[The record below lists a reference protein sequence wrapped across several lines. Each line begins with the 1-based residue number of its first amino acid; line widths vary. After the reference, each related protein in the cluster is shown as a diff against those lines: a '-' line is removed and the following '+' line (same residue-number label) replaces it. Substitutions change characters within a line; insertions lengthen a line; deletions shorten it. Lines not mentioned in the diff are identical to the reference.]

1 MGLRKPRNRDNIMS
15 GKKSED
21 TKITDRQSQSLRQKA
36 LDRYDVF
43 DGEYEEDFN
52 GLLKVAAAL
61 FNVPIA
67 SLNFLNGD
75 EIIYRVSKRKIQRI
89 SSQSAVFFEP
99 LFQEDESVLVINDL
113 EQYPLHSNP
122 PAFFRDENIRFCA
135 AAHLLSFDDFHIG
148 TLQIMDA
155 RPHDFSS
162 EDRAMLKTLA
172 RQIMNRLDLTYRF
185 YQMRKA
191 SALYQSLVDH
201 LPDSI
206 CILRKNL
213 QGEFTFVN
221 KNFCKLLGKDYDQV
235 IRKTDFDFFPEELAR
250 KYRLD
255 DENVM
260 TSKVSL
266 TLNEVNENAK
276 GDKRYVHVIK
286 IPLFEPDN
294 PYEVM
299 GIQCIFW
306 DETSRHEAE
315 MQIRF
320 QKNLLGRLLDMS
332 ADCIYF
338 KDLESRFIKMSRSM
352 LRYFG
357 QGDEEQMIGKRDSD
371 FFLSEHADKAFK
383 EEQEIIRTGKPIIAK
398 IEKETWTDG
407 HQTYALTNKAPL
419 FDDEGNTIG
428 TFGISKDITRLIQ
441 AEEALKKARD
451 QALVA
456 TRIKSEFLAN
466 MTHEIRTPMNVVIGM
481 AEQLSMTPLEPQ
493 QREFLSYITSS
504 ANSLLSIIQ
513 DILDFSK
520 MEAGKLSIPSVDC
533 NLRETILQAVSPL
546 SGLAE
551 QRGIELLMLLDDQLP
566 GWVCGAPERIRQIL
580 TNLIAN
586 AIKFTLRGEVVLTVS
601 VIKKTS
607 LHTEIEFAVRD
618 TGIGIARNVIPKLF
632 TAFSQADGST
642 TRQFGGT
649 GLGLAICKQL
659 ATLMKGDISV
669 ESIPGKGSI
678 FKVKLP
684 LKHPQNS
691 HEQTPLP
698 PALPDLLKDKP
709 ILVVDDNATSRQ
721 ILRIYLES
729 QNAQVTEAA
738 GAAAAL
744 EILQKSSG
752 SKKPPFAFALIDYQ
766 MPEMDGLALA
776 GNISELRLRSP
787 MKLILLSCVGS
798 VRSPQILRD
807 SGFAGALLKPVLK
820 QKLLECLC
828 SIADPASSPDAFS
841 QPDIPKQKED
851 GPSME
856 KIYSR
861 LQSINI
867 LIVEDMELNQKI
879 LLMQLEQLKLKADVV
894 RNGKHALRAFKSKD
908 YQLIFM
914 DCQMPGMDGYEA
926 SQQIRLLEA
935 APNYSKK
942 PVFITAMTANVEEED
957 VAKCF
962 QAGINYY
969 LSKPLR
975 LEDVEKF
982 FRYFVSRKSDAPP
995 HPFLPGKAAA
1005 SKPAPGAQE
1014 AAKQPD
1020 SMPLTSADT
1029 IEFSPED
1036 FDMSTLDTLRSL
1048 RRPGKTDPLAQ
1059 SISFFNQ
1066 DASKSELSLRK
1077 AVVALD
1083 WNNIRLYAHSIK
1095 GICMNLGALKAGN
1108 LFMQIEKNAKE
1119 HIAADYGA
1127 LMEQAVAELDKVKKF
1142 LEKQ

>member
-1 MGLRKPRNRDNIMS
+1 MS

-21 TKITDRQSQSLRQKA
+21 TKNSDRQSQSLRLKA
-36 LDRYDVF
+36 LDRYDVHA
-43 DGEYEEDFN
+43 GEYEEDFN

-75 EIIYRVSKRKIQRI
+75 EIVYHASSRKIEHS
-89 SSQSAVFFEP
+89 SSQSGVFFEP
-99 LFQEDESVLVINDL
+99 LFQEDESILVINDL
-113 EQYPLHSNP
+113 EQYPLSSNP
-122 PAFFRDENIRFCA
+122 PAIFRDEHIRFCA

-148 TLQIMDA
+148 TLQIMDTK
-155 RPHDFSS
+155 PHDFSS
-162 EDRAMLKTLA
+162 DDRAMLKTLS

-235 IRKTDFDFFPEELAR
+235 IRKTDFDFFPEELAQ

-260 TSKVSL
+260 TSKVPL
-266 TLNEVNENAK
+266 TLNEINENAK

-306 DETSRHEAE
+306 DETNRIEAE

-320 QKNLLGRLLDMS
+320 QKNLLQRLLDMS

-357 QGDEEQMIGKRDSD
+357 LSDEQQMIGKRDSD

-383 EEQEIIRTGKPIIAK
+383 EEQDIIRTGKPIIAK

-441 AEEALKKARD
+441 TEEALKKARD

-456 TRIKSEFLAN
+456 TRIKSQFLAN

-493 QREFLSYITSS
+493 QHEFLSYISSS

-546 SGLAE
+546 SSLAE

-566 GWVCGAPERIRQIL
+566 EWVCGAPERIRQIL

-586 AIKFTLRGEVVLTVS
+586 AIKFTLQGEVVLTVS

-618 TGIGIARNVIPKLF
+618 TGIGIAQNVIPKLF

-642 TRQFGGT
+642 TREFGGT

-659 ATLMKGDISV
+659 ANLMKGDISV
-669 ESIPGKGSI
+669 ESTPGKGST

-698 PALPDLLKDKP
+698 PSLPDLLKNKP
-709 ILVVDDNATSRQ
+709 ILVVDDNTTSRQ

-744 EILQKSSG
+744 EILQKSTS
-752 SKKPPFAFALIDYQ
+752 SKKAPFAFTLIDYQ

-776 GNISELRLRSP
+776 KNISELRLRSP
-787 MKLILLSCVGS
+787 MKLILLSGVGS
-798 VRSPQILRD
+798 VRSPQILKE
-807 SGFAGALLKPVLK
+807 SGFAGALLKPIQK
-820 QKLLECLC
+820 QKLLECLS
-828 SIADPASSPDAFS
+828 SIADPAFSPDAFS
-841 QPDIPKQKED
+841 QPDLPKQKEQL
-851 GPSME
+851 PSME
-856 KIYSR
+856 EFYSR

-894 RNGKHALRAFKSKD
+894 RNGKQALKAFKSKD

-926 SQQIRLLEA
+926 SQQIRLMEA

-942 PVFITAMTANVEEED
+942 PVFITAMTANVEEDD

-982 FRYFVSRKSDAPP
+982 FRYFVSRTSDAPP
-995 HPFLPGKAAA
+995 QSSVLGKAAA
-1005 SKPAPGAQE
+1005 SKPAPDTQME
-1014 AAKQPD
+1014 PKHPEPI
-1020 SMPLTSADT
+1020 PLPTADT
-1029 IEFSPED
+1029 PEFSPED

-1048 RRPGKTDPLAQ
+1048 RKPGRPDPLAQ
-1059 SISFFNQ
+1059 SITFFNQ
-1066 DASKSELSLRK
+1066 DASKSELALRK

-1083 WNNIRLYAHSIK
+1083 WDDIRLYAHSIK
-1095 GICMNLGALKAGN
+1095 GICMNLGALKAGD
-1108 LFMQIEKNAKE
+1108 LFMQIERYAKE
-1119 HIAADYGA
+1119 HIAADYGT

>member
-1 MGLRKPRNRDNIMS
+1 MS
-15 GKKSED
+15 EKKSED
-21 TKITDRQSQSLRQKA
+21 SKISDQQSQSLRLKA
-36 LDRYDVF
+36 LDRYNVH

-61 FNVPIA
+61 FSVPIA

-75 EIIYRVSKRKIQRI
+75 EIVYHASSRKIERS
-89 SSQSAVFFEP
+89 SSQSGVFFEP
-99 LFQEDESVLVINDL
+99 LFQEDEDILVINDL
-113 EQYPLHSNP
+113 EQYPLPSNP
-122 PAFFRDENIRFCA
+122 PAIFRDEHIRFCA

-148 TLQIMDA
+148 SLQIMDTK
-155 RPHDFSS
+155 PHDFSS
-162 EDRAMLKTLA
+162 EDRAMLKTLS

-235 IRKTDFDFFPEELAR
+235 IRKTDFDFFPEELAQ

-260 TSKVSL
+260 TSKVPL

-306 DETSRHEAE
+306 DETLRIEAE

-320 QKNLLGRLLDMS
+320 QKNLLQRLLDMS

-357 QGDEEQMIGKRDSD
+357 LSDEQQMIGKRDSD

-383 EEQEIIRTGKPIIAK
+383 EEQDIIRTGKPIIAK

-419 FDDEGNTIG
+419 FDDEGKTIG

-451 QALVA
+451 QALIA
-456 TRIKSEFLAN
+456 TRIKSQFLAN

-493 QREFLSYITSS
+493 QREFLSYISSS

-533 NLRETILQAVSPL
+533 NLRQTILQAVSPL
-546 SGLAE
+546 SSLAE

-566 GWVCGAPERIRQIL
+566 EWVCGAPERIRQIL

-586 AIKFTLRGEVVLTVS
+586 AIKFTLQGEVVLTVS

-618 TGIGIARNVIPKLF
+618 TGIGIAQNVIPKLF

-642 TRQFGGT
+642 TREFGGT

-669 ESIPGKGSI
+669 ESTPGKGST

-744 EILQKSSG
+744 EILQKSAS
-752 SKKPPFAFALIDYQ
+752 SKKAPFAFTLIDYQ

-776 GNISELRLRSP
+776 KNISELRLRP
-787 MKLILLSCVGS
+787 PIKLILLSGVSS
-798 VRSPQILRD
+798 VRSPQTLKE
-807 SGFAGALLKPVLK
+807 SGFAGALLKPIQK
-820 QKLLECLC
+820 QKLLECL
-828 SIADPASSPDAFS
+828 SSVADPAVSPDEFS
-841 QPDIPKQKED
+841 QPDLPKQKEEL
-851 GPSME
+851 PSME
-856 KIYSR
+856 EIYSR
-861 LQSINI
+861 LQSVNI
-867 LIVEDMELNQKI
+867 LIVEDIELNQKI
-879 LLMQLEQLKLKADVV
+879 LLMQLEKLKLKADVV

-935 APNYSKK
+935 APNYPKK

-995 HPFLPGKAAA
+995 HP
-1005 SKPAPGAQE
+1005 SAPGRSATSKTAPDAQE
-1014 AAKQPD
+1014 VPKHPEPLPLHTAD
-1020 SMPLTSADT
+1020 SL
-1029 IEFSPED
+1029 EFSAED
-1036 FDMSTLDTLRSL
+1036 FDTSTLDALRSL
-1048 RRPGKTDPLAQ
+1048 RQPGKPDPLAQ
-1059 SISFFNQ
+1059 SISYFNQ
-1066 DASKSELSLRK
+1066 DASKCEQALRK
-1077 AVVALD
+1077 AVVAQD
-1083 WNNIRLYAHSIK
+1083 WDNIRLYAHSIK
-1095 GICMNLGALKAGN
+1095 GICMNLGAVKVGN
-1108 LFMQIEKNAKE
+1108 LFMQIEKFAKDR
-1119 HIAADYGA
+1119 INADYSA
-1127 LMEQAVAELDKVKKF
+1127 LMNEGVVELDKVKKF

>member
-1 MGLRKPRNRDNIMS
+1 MDDKLGEEAKIS
-15 GKKSED
+15 G
-21 TKITDRQSQSLRQKA
+21 RQSQSLRLKA
-36 LDRYDVF
+36 LDRYDVH

-61 FNVPIA
+61 FNVPFA

-75 EIIYRVSKRKIQRI
+75 EITYHASSRKTERSFSKSGVS
-89 SSQSAVFFEP
+89 FEP
-99 LFQEDESVLVINDL
+99 LFQEDESILVINDL
-113 EQYPLHSNP
+113 EQYPQPSCSLSVL
-122 PAFFRDENIRFCA
+122 RDEHIRFYA

-148 TLQIMDA
+148 TLQIMDVK
-155 RPHDFSS
+155 PHDFSS
-162 EDRAMLKTLA
+162 EDRDMLKTLA

-221 KNFCKLLGKDYDQV
+221 KNFCKLLGKDHDQV
-235 IRKTDFDFFPEELAR
+235 IRKTDFDFFPKELAQ

-260 TSKVSL
+260 SSKVPL

-306 DETSRHEAE
+306 DETSRIAAE

-320 QKNLLGRLLDMS
+320 QKNLLQRLLDMS

-338 KDLESRFIKMSRSM
+338 KDLDSRFIKMSRSM

-357 QGDEEQMIGKRDSD
+357 LSDEQQMIGKRDSD
-371 FFLSEHADKAFK
+371 FFLSEHADRAFR

-419 FDDEGNTIG
+419 LDDEGKTIG

-441 AEEALKKARD
+441 AEEAIKKARD
-451 QALVA
+451 QALEA
-456 TRIKSEFLAN
+456 TRIKSQFLAN

-493 QREFLSYITSS
+493 QREFLSYISSS

-533 NLRETILQAVSPL
+533 NLSETILQAVNPL

-566 GWVCGAPERIRQIL
+566 EWVRGAPERIRQIL

-586 AIKFTLRGEVVLTVS
+586 AIKFTLQGEVVLTLS
-601 VIKKTS
+601 VIKKTAF
-607 LHTEIEFAVRD
+607 HTEIEFSVRD
-618 TGIGIARNVIPKLF
+618 TGIGIAPNVIPKLF
-632 TAFSQADGST
+632 NAFYQADGST
-642 TRQFGGT
+642 TREFGGT

-659 ATLMKGDISV
+659 ANLMKGDISV
-669 ESIPGKGSI
+669 ESTLGKGST
-678 FKVKLP
+678 FRVTLP
-684 LKHPQNS
+684 LKHPQS
-691 HEQTPLP
+691 PHKEMPLP
-698 PALPDLLKDKP
+698 LALPDLLKDKP
-709 ILVVDDNATSRQ
+709 ILIVDDNATSRQ

-729 QNAQVTEAA
+729 RKACVTEAA
-738 GAAAAL
+738 SAAAAL
-744 EILQKSSG
+744 EILQKPST
-752 SKKPPFAFALIDYQ
+752 KKAPFAFALIDYQ
-766 MPEMDGLALA
+766 MPEMDGIALA
-776 GNISELRLRSP
+776 KNISELRLTP
-787 MKLILLSCVGS
+787 PIKLILLSGVSS
-798 VRSPQILRD
+798 VRSPQTLKE
-807 SGFAGALLKPVLK
+807 SGFAGALLKPIQK
-820 QKLLECLC
+820 QKLLECL
-828 SIADPASSPDAFS
+828 SSVADPAVSPDEFS
-841 QPDIPKQKED
+841 QPDLPKQKEEL
-851 GPSME
+851 PSME
-856 KIYSR
+856 EIYSR
-861 LQSINI
+861 LQSVNI
-867 LIVEDMELNQKI
+867 LIVEDIELNQKI
-879 LLMQLEQLKLKADVV
+879 LLMQLEKLKLKADVV

-935 APNYSKK
+935 APNYPKK

-995 HPFLPGKAAA
+995 HP
-1005 SKPAPGAQE
+1005 SAPGRSATSKTAPDAQE
-1014 AAKQPD
+1014 VPKHPEPLPLHTAD
-1020 SMPLTSADT
+1020 SL
-1029 IEFSPED
+1029 EFSAED
-1036 FDMSTLDTLRSL
+1036 FDTSTLDALRSL
-1048 RRPGKTDPLAQ
+1048 RQPGKPDPLAQ
-1059 SISFFNQ
+1059 SISYFNQ
-1066 DASKSELSLRK
+1066 DASKCEQALRK
-1077 AVVALD
+1077 AVVAQD
-1083 WNNIRLYAHSIK
+1083 WDNIRLYAHSIK
-1095 GICMNLGALKAGN
+1095 GICMNLGAVKVGN
-1108 LFMQIEKNAKE
+1108 LFMQIEKFAKDR
-1119 HIAADYGA
+1119 INADYSA
-1127 LMEQAVAELDKVKKF
+1127 LMNEGVVELDKVKKF

>member
-1 MGLRKPRNRDNIMS
+1 MIGLQKLRNRDNIMS
-15 GKKSED
+15 EKKSED
-21 TKITDRQSQSLRQKA
+21 SKISDQQSQSLRLKA
-36 LDRYDVF
+36 LDRYNVH

-61 FNVPIA
+61 FSVPIA

-75 EIIYRVSKRKIQRI
+75 EIVYHASSRKIERS
-89 SSQSAVFFEP
+89 SSQSGVFFEP
-99 LFQEDESVLVINDL
+99 LFQEDEDILVINDL
-113 EQYPLHSNP
+113 EQYPLPSNP
-122 PAFFRDENIRFCA
+122 PAIFRDEHIRFCA

-148 TLQIMDA
+148 SLQIMDTK
-155 RPHDFSS
+155 PHDFSS
-162 EDRAMLKTLA
+162 EDRAMLKTLS

-235 IRKTDFDFFPEELAR
+235 IRKTDFDFFPEELAQ

-260 TSKVSL
+260 TSKVPL

-306 DETSRHEAE
+306 DETLRIEAE

-320 QKNLLGRLLDMS
+320 QKNLLQRLLDMS

-357 QGDEEQMIGKRDSD
+357 LSDEQQMIGKRDSD

-383 EEQEIIRTGKPIIAK
+383 EEQDIIRTGKPIIAK

-419 FDDEGNTIG
+419 FDDEGKTIG

-441 AEEALKKARD
+441 TEEALKKARD

-456 TRIKSEFLAN
+456 TRIKSQFLAN

-493 QREFLSYITSS
+493 QREFLSYISSS

-533 NLRETILQAVSPL
+533 NLRQTILQAVSPL
-546 SGLAE
+546 SSLAE

-566 GWVCGAPERIRQIL
+566 EWVCGAPERIRQIL

-586 AIKFTLRGEVVLTVS
+586 AIKFTLQGEVVLTVS

-618 TGIGIARNVIPKLF
+618 TGIGIAQNVIPKLF

-642 TRQFGGT
+642 TREFGGT

-669 ESIPGKGSI
+669 ESTPGKGST
-678 FKVKLP
+678 FKVNLP
-684 LKHPQNS
+684 LKHPQNP
-691 HEQTPLP
+691 HEETPLS
-698 PALPDLLKDKP
+698 PAPDLLKDKP
-709 ILVVDDNATSRQ
+709 ILVVDDNTTSRQ
-721 ILRIYLES
+721 ILRIYLEG

-744 EILQKSSG
+744 EILQKSS
-752 SKKPPFAFALIDYQ
+752 SKKAPFAFALIDYQ

-776 GNISELRLRSP
+776 KNISELSLRPP
-787 MKLILLSCVGS
+787 MKLILLSGVGS
-798 VRSPQILRD
+798 VRSPQILKD
-807 SGFAGALLKPVLK
+807 SGFAGALLKPIQK
-820 QKLLECLC
+820 QKLLECLT
-828 SIADPASSPDAFS
+828 SIADPAFSPDAFS
-841 QPDIPKQKED
+841 QPDLPKQKEHL
-851 GPSME
+851 PSME
-856 KIYSR
+856 EIYSH

-894 RNGKHALRAFKSKD
+894 RNGRQALKAFKSKD

-926 SQQIRLLEA
+926 SQQIRLMEA

-942 PVFITAMTANVEEED
+942 PVFITAMTANVEEDD

-962 QAGINYY
+962 QSGINYY

-982 FRYFVSRKSDAPP
+982 FRYFVSRTSDAPP
-995 HPFLPGKAAA
+995 QTSVPGKTAA
-1005 SKPAPGAQE
+1005 SKPAPDTQLE
-1014 AAKQPD
+1014 PKHPE
-1020 SMPLTSADT
+1020 SMPLPSAET

-1036 FDMSTLDTLRSL
+1036 FDMSTLNTLRSL
-1048 RRPGKTDPLAQ
+1048 RHPGKPDPLTQ

-1066 DASKSELSLRK
+1066 DASKGELALRK

-1083 WNNIRLYAHSIK
+1083 WDNIRLYAHGIK
-1095 GICMNLGALKAGN
+1095 GICMNLGAMKAGN

-1119 HIAADYGA
+1119 HIAADYAA
-1127 LMEQAVAELDKVKKF
+1127 LLTEAVAELDKVKKF

>member
-1 MGLRKPRNRDNIMS
+1 MS
-15 GKKSED
+15 AKKSED
-21 TKITDRQSQSLRQKA
+21 TKITDRQSQSLRLKA
-36 LDRYDVF
+36 LDRYDVH

-75 EIIYRVSKRKIQRI
+75 EIIYRVSKRKIQRS

-99 LFQEDESVLVINDL
+99 LFQEDESILVINDL
-113 EQYPLHSNP
+113 EQYPLPSNP
-122 PAFFRDENIRFCA
+122 PAIFRDENIRFCA

-155 RPHDFSS
+155 KPHDFSS

-206 CILRKNL
+206 CILRKNI

-221 KNFCKLLGKDYDQV
+221 KNFCKLLGKDHDQV
-235 IRKTDFDFFPEELAR
+235 IRRTDFDFFPEELAR

-260 TSKVSL
+260 TSKVPS

-357 QGDEEQMIGKRDSD
+357 QSNEEQMIGKRDSD

-428 TFGISKDITRLIQ
+428 TFGVSKDITRLIQ

-493 QREFLSYITSS
+493 QREFLSHITSS

-551 QRGIELLMLLDDQLP
+551 QRGIELLMFLDDQLP
-566 GWVCGAPERIRQIL
+566 EWVCGAPERIRQIL

-618 TGIGIARNVIPKLF
+618 TGIGIAQNVIPKLF

-709 ILVVDDNATSRQ
+709 ILIVDDNATSRQ

-752 SKKPPFAFALIDYQ
+752 SKKTPFAFALIDYQ

-776 GNISELRLRSP
+776 GNISELRLPSP

-798 VRSPQILRD
+798 VRSPQILKD
-807 SGFAGALLKPVLK
+807 SGFAGALLKPVQK
-820 QKLLECLC
+820 QKLLECLS
-828 SIADPASSPDAFS
+828 SIADPASSPDTFS

-851 GPSME
+851 LPSME
-856 KIYSR
+856 EIHSR

-995 HPFLPGKAAA
+995 QPFLPCKAAA
-1005 SKPAPGAQE
+1005 SKPPPGAQE

-1020 SMPLTSADT
+1020 TMLLPSADT
-1029 IEFSPED
+1029 LEFSPED

-1066 DASKSELSLRK
+1066 DASKSELALRK

-1083 WNNIRLYAHSIK
+1083 WDNIRLYAHSIK

-1119 HIAADYGA
+1119 HIAADYGT